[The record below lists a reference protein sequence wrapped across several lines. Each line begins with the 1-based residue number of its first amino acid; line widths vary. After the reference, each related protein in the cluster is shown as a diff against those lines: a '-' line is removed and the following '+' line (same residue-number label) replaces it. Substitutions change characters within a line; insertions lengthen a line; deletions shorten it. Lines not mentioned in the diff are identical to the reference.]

1 MCGRFNLTASGEE
14 IAEAF
19 DLEDVPELAARYNI
33 APTQPVAVV
42 RIDTTGGQRR
52 LATLRWGL
60 VPEGAPETDR
70 GHINARCET
79 AWQKPTFRD
88 AFAHRRCLI
97 PATGF
102 YEWQRTGATKRRPW
116 LFSLASS
123 RPFAFAGLWED
134 PAREGASPT
143 CAILTTEPNDVTR
156 TVHDRMP
163 VILPPDA
170 YARWLDPRPG
180 VALALRSLL
189 VPFPAAGMTA
199 RPVSTAVN
207 NARFDDPACLDPE
220 QQPPLPLG

>member
-1 MCGRFNLTASGEE
+1 VGLR
-14 IAEAF
+14 
-19 DLEDVPELAARYNI
+19 AR
-33 APTQPVAVV
+33 
-42 RIDTTGGQRR
+42 
-52 LATLRWGL
+52 
-60 VPEGAPETDR
+60 GARDGP
-70 GHINARCET
+70 GHINARGET
-79 AWQKPTFRD
+79 AWEKPTFRD

-102 YEWQRTGATKRRPW
+102 YEWQRTGAKKRRPW
-116 LFSLASS
+116 LFSLTSS

-156 TVHDRMP
+156 AVHDRMP
-163 VILPPDA
+163 VILPPGA

-180 VALALRSLL
+180 AALDLRSLL
-189 VPFPAAGMTA
+189 VPFPAGAMAA

-207 NARFDDPACLDPE
+207 NARFDNPACLDPE